1 MDYMIQAREEEIT
14 VNRGLIYHYEEI
26 LKEEKAIYEKS
37 NLIDEL
43 KLRLEEIETHIEKL
57 HRELNSINIKKFT
70 HSLVFVDKEIEEL
83 LLERNLIEY

>member
-37 NLIDEL
+37 NLID
-43 KLRLEEIETHIEKL
+43 
-57 HRELNSINIKKFT
+57 
-70 HSLVFVDKEIEEL
+70 
-83 LLERNLIEY
+83 